1 MSTWRRALV
10 SVKCGLCGQWI
21 AKGDP
26 LLIVQL
32 PAVTARRY
40 RCVACRGPA
49 PADLPEPPMVTMVRH
64 QQQRSFAEVVEALDR
79 EPGADG

>member
-10 SVKCGLCGQWI
+10 RVRCGGCGEWI
-21 AKGDP
+21 AQGDP
-26 LLIVQL
+26 LWIVQL

-49 PADLPEPPMVTMVRH
+49 PADLPEPAMVTMVRR
-64 QQQRSFAEVVEALDR
+64 QGTFAQVVAALDR
-79 EPGADG
+79 EPGSEG